1 MTPAPKLSALYLSSR
16 PPFPP
21 SGGRERLIAQ
31 NIRFLATEY
40 ELHVV
45 VFCRKGEN
53 PDLGE
58 LMRMGCRSVRLARLP
73 GVAEIALNMLTR
85 RGYSLQ
91 ESLFYSRR
99 SRELVHEI
107 ATSGVSFVIADML
120 RTGQYCED
128 LSVPK
133 LIDLDDLLS
142 ERYRQ
147 FLANGYRQA
156 VFGTFSK
163 RVPKPLV
170 LLEPLLRR
178 PMLEWERRVLAGR
191 ETNAP
196 HRFDVT
202 LLTSSEEVAR
212 LRLASRATQIYPN
225 PQATPVPEAV
235 WQCDAGATAG
245 RIACFFLGN
254 MRTSQNL
261 SSLHLLAQEVMPVL
275 REQGVDVHVHVAGDF
290 DDRAAAIARST
301 GDRIT
306 LHGFVDDYVP
316 IARNCNVALLPVV
329 EGTGVNTKVL
339 DAMALGI
346 PVITTRL
353 GIKGIAVE
361 HEREV
366 LIADTPLEMHR
377 MIARLAEDSTLGARL
392 SEAARAYILSYHD
405 PLRLHEQFREYVAKA
420 IECGRARLIERARL
434 SERSAERAA
443 AFPDVMLAPRAQ
455 EASIDRSAT

>member
-1 MTPAPKLSALYLSSR
+1 
-16 PPFPP
+16 
-21 SGGRERLIAQ
+21 
-31 NIRFLATEY
+31 
-40 ELHVV
+40 
-45 VFCRKGEN
+45 
-53 PDLGE
+53 
-58 LMRMGCRSVRLARLP
+58 
-73 GVAEIALNMLTR
+73 
-85 RGYSLQ
+85 
-91 ESLFYSRR
+91 
-99 SRELVHEI
+99 
-107 ATSGVSFVIADML
+107 
-120 RTGQYCED
+120 
-128 LSVPK
+128 
-133 LIDLDDLLS
+133 
-142 ERYRQ
+142 
-147 FLANGYRQA
+147 
-156 VFGTFSK
+156 
-163 RVPKPLV
+163 
-170 LLEPLLRR
+170 
-178 PMLEWERRVLAGR
+178 
-191 ETNAP
+191 
-196 HRFDVT
+196 
-202 LLTSSEEVAR
+202 
-212 LRLASRATQIYPN
+212 
-225 PQATPVPEAV
+225 
-235 WQCDAGATAG
+235 
-245 RIACFFLGN
+245 
-254 MRTSQNL
+254 
-261 SSLHLLAQEVMPVL
+261 
-275 REQGVDVHVHVAGDF
+275 VAGDF

>member
-1 MTPAPKLSALYLSSR
+1 MTAAPKLSALYLSSR

-21 SGGRERLIAQ
+21 TGGRERLIAQ
-31 NIRFLATEY
+31 NIRVLAAEY
-40 ELHVV
+40 DLHVV
-45 VFCRKGEN
+45 VFCRKGED
-53 PDLGE
+53 PDLSE
-58 LMRMGCRSVRLARLP
+58 LLRMGCRSVRLARLP
-73 GVAEIALNMLTR
+73 GVAEVALNLITR
-85 RGYSLQ
+85 RRYSLQ
-91 ESLFYSRR
+91 ESLFFSRR
-99 SRELVHEI
+99 NRELVHEL
-107 ATSGVSFVIADML
+107 ATSGISFVVADML

-128 LSVPK
+128 LQVPK

-147 FLANGYRQA
+147 FLANGHRQT

-163 RVPKPLV
+163 RVPKPLIM
-170 LLEPLLRR
+170 LEPLLRR
-178 PMLEWERRVLAGR
+178 QMLQWERKVLAGR

-225 PQATPVPEAV
+225 PQATPLPAAV
-235 WQCDAGATAG
+235 WECDAAATAG
-245 RIACFFLGN
+245 RVRCFFLGN

-261 SSLHLLAQEVMPVL
+261 SSLQLIAEEVMPVL
-275 REQGVDVHVHVAGDF
+275 IDQGVDIQVHVAGDF
-290 DDRAAAIARST
+290 DDRAVALARRA

-306 LHGFVDDYVP
+306 LHGFVSDYVP
-316 IARNCNVALLPVV
+316 IARTCHAALLPVV

-361 HEREV
+361 HDREV
-366 LIADTPLEMHR
+366 LIADTALEMHQ
-377 MIARLAEDSTLGARL
+377 MIARLAEENTLGARL
-392 SEAARAYILSYHD
+392 SEAARAYIRCHHD
-405 PLRLHEQFREYVAKA
+405 PIMLHEQFREYVAKA
-420 IECGRARLIERARL
+420 IESGRARVAERARS
-434 SERSAERAA
+434 SERAPMISEVLR
-443 AFPDVMLAPRAQ
+443 APRAQ
-455 EASIDRSAT
+455 EASVDRSAT

>member
-1 MTPAPKLSALYLSSR
+1 MTAAPKLSALYLSSR

-21 SGGRERLIAQ
+21 AGGRERLIAQ
-31 NIRFLATEY
+31 NIRFLAAEY

-45 VFCRKGEN
+45 VFCRKDEN

-58 LMRMGCRSVRLARLP
+58 LLRMGCRSVHLARLP
-73 GVAEIALNMLTR
+73 GVAEIALNLITR
-85 RGYSLQ
+85 RRYSLQ
-91 ESLFYSRR
+91 ESLFFSRR
-99 SRELVHEI
+99 SRELVHEL
-107 ATSGVSFVIADML
+107 ATSGISFVVADML

-128 LSVPK
+128 LQVPK

-147 FLANGYRQA
+147 FIANGHRQT

-170 LLEPLLRR
+170 MLEPLLRR
-178 PMLEWERRVLAGR
+178 QMLQWERKLLAGR

-202 LLTSSEEVAR
+202 LLTSSEEVLR
-212 LRLASRATQIYPN
+212 LRLASQATQIYPN
-225 PQATPVPEAV
+225 PQATPLPATL

-245 RIACFFLGN
+245 RVGCFFLGN

-261 SSLHLLAQEVMPVL
+261 SSLRLIAEEVMPVL
-275 REQGVDVHVHVAGDF
+275 IDQGVDIHVHVVGDF
-290 DDRAAAIARST
+290 DERAADFARAT

-306 LHGFVDDYVP
+306 LHGFVSDYMQ
-316 IARNCNVALLPVV
+316 IASNCNVALLPVV

-353 GIKGIAVE
+353 GIKGIGVE
-361 HEREV
+361 HDREV

-377 MIARLAEDSTLGARL
+377 MIARLAEDNTLGPRL
-392 SEAARAYILSYHD
+392 SQAARAYIQNHHD
-405 PLRLHEQFREYVAKA
+405 PIMLHEQFREYIAKA
-420 IECGRARLIERARL
+420 IEFGRARMAERVRSIERAPTI
-434 SERSAERAA
+434 S
-443 AFPDVMLAPRAQ
+443 DVLLAPGAQ
-455 EASIDRSAT
+455 EASVDRSAT

>member
-1 MTPAPKLSALYLSSR
+1 MTAAPKLSALYLSSR
-16 PPFPP
+16 PPFPT
-21 SGGRERLIAQ
+21 SGGRERLIVQ
-31 NIRFLATEY
+31 NIGFLAAEY

-73 GVAEIALNMLTR
+73 GVPEIALNLVTR
-85 RGYSLQ
+85 RRYSLQ
-91 ESLFYSRR
+91 ESLFFSRR
-99 SRELVHEI
+99 SRELVHEL
-107 ATSGVSFVIADML
+107 ASSGISFVIADML

-128 LSVPK
+128 LQVPK

-147 FLANGYRQA
+147 FLANGHRQA

-163 RVPKPLV
+163 RIPKALV
-170 LLEPLLRR
+170 MLEPLLRR
-178 PMLEWERRVLAGR
+178 QMLQWERKVLAGR

-196 HRFDVT
+196 HCFDVT

-212 LRLASRATQIYPN
+212 LRLASRAKQIYPN
-225 PQATPVPEAV
+225 PQATPLPATL
-235 WQCDAGATAG
+235 WQCDAGAAAG
-245 RIACFFLGN
+245 RVGCFFLGN

-261 SSLHLLAQEVMPVL
+261 SSLRLIAEEVMPVL
-275 REQGVDVHVHVAGDF
+275 IDQGVDIQVHVVGDF
-290 DDRAAAIARST
+290 DDRAVALARAT

-306 LHGFVDDYVP
+306 LHGFVSDYVP
-316 IARNCNVALLPVV
+316 VARNCNVALLPVV

-346 PVITTRL
+346 PVITTRM

-361 HEREV
+361 HDRQV

-377 MIARLAEDSTLGARL
+377 MIARLAEEGTLGARL
-392 SEAARAYILSYHD
+392 SEAARAYILSHHD
-405 PLRLHEQFREYVAKA
+405 PVILHEQFRAYVATA
-420 IECGRARLIERARL
+420 IECGRARVAERAR
-434 SERSAERAA
+434 SSDRA
-443 AFPDVMLAPRAQ
+443 PMISDVLLPPRAQ
-455 EASIDRSAT
+455 EPSIDRSAT